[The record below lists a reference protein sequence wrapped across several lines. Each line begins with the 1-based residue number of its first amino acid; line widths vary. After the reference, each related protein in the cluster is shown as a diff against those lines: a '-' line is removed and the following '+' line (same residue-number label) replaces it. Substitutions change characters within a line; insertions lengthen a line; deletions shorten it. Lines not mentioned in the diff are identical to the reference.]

1 MTETTTGAAMHHE
14 YPADNPAFLTV
25 EVESGSVEVA
35 ATETDQ
41 VAVELSGSGADDTSV
56 ERDGDRLTITGPRS
70 RGFSRSRSVHARIT
84 TPAGSDLVTKLGS
97 APVSAT
103 GTLGVVR
110 IATGSGDVD
119 VAEVT
124 GNAVVRTGSG
134 DVRVRRIGGESNLKS
149 GSGDIT
155 VGELLGASRLATGS
169 GDIAVRHA
177 EGAVSA
183 KSGSGDV
190 RVHEAGR
197 EASLASAT
205 GYLEVHRITT
215 GKADLTNVSGN
226 IRVGIPA
233 GTPVWTDIA
242 TGTGRVRSGI
252 EPTGAPTDGQPY
264 VELKA
269 RTTTGDVYLDQL

>member
-1 MTETTTGAAMHHE
+1 MHHE
-14 YPADNPAFLTV
+14 YPAHNPAFLAV
-25 EVESGSVEVA
+25 EIDSGSVEVA
-35 ATETDQ
+35 ATDTDQ
-41 VAVELSGSGADDTSV
+41 ISVELSGSGADDTLV
-56 ERDGDRLTITGPRS
+56 ERDGNRLTVTGPRS
-70 RGFSRSRSVHARIT
+70 RGFSRSRSVHARIAAPT
-84 TPAGSDLVTKLGS
+84 GSDLVTKLGS
-97 APVSAT
+97 APATAT

-119 VAEVT
+119 VEEVT
-124 GNAVVRTGSG
+124 GNAEVRTGSG
-134 DVRVRRIGGESNLKS
+134 DVRVRHIGGEANLKS

-190 RVHEAGR
+190 RVQEAGPK
-197 EASLASAT
+197 ADLASAT
-205 GYLEVHRITT
+205 GYLEVHRIAT
-215 GKADLTNVSGN
+215 GRADLKNVSGN

-242 TGTGRVRSGI
+242 TGTGRVRSGL
-252 EPTGAPTDGQPY
+252 EPTGAPADGQPY
-264 VELKA
+264 VELTA

>member
-1 MTETTTGAAMHHE
+1 MHQE

-25 EVESGSVEVA
+25 EIESGSVEVS
-35 ATETDQ
+35 ATDTDL
-41 VAVELSGSGADDTSV
+41 VTVELSGSGADDTRV

-70 RGFSRSRSVHARIT
+70 RGFSRSRTMHVRVT
-84 TPAGSDLVTKLGS
+84 TPTGSDLVTRLGS
-97 APVSAT
+97 ADVTTT
-103 GTLGVVR
+103 GVLGAVR

-119 VAEVT
+119 AEEMT
-124 GNAVVRTGSG
+124 GNSEIRTGSG
-134 DVRVRRIGGESNLKS
+134 GVRVRRIGGESNLKS

-155 VGELLGASRLATGS
+155 VGELVGASRLATGS

-177 EGAVSA
+177 EGPVNA

-190 RVHEAGR
+190 RVQEAGPR
-197 EASLASAT
+197 ADLASAT
-205 GYLEVHRITT
+205 GYLEVHRIAT
-215 GKADLTNVSGN
+215 GKADLKNVSGN

-242 TGTGRVRSGI
+242 TGTGRVRSGL

-264 VELKA
+264 VELTA